1 MSYYLYLVETKKE
14 YTMHLINALTP
25 LIYEG
30 ISSIYDDA
38 KTNSPNEE
46 LKLFQSLLRKIPTWN
61 DHLIEQE
68 TNRIVKQ
75 SSKGD
80 IIEDLIK
87 AVIKSNIMILT
98 NTPPDKKD
106 NIKIKH
112 DITTAKFIHN
122 SYIEVARNIFQN
134 PYLFYHK
141 YNSFELKKN
150 QRESNEIIKKS
161 IEQSIRKLL
170 PMNIILQNYLGSSF
184 EGQSDDFHNS
194 IPETD
199 YNNLKH
205 MLNKDP
211 INDETYQLVKK
222 NDSIKSPTIIN
233 QENGMVNI
241 NISAPKQK
249 TNIETSDNF
258 KNLKELAKLNNITEN
273 LKTENLKTE
282 NKKESDLKTDKKESD
297 LKTENKKES
306 DLKTENK
313 KDSDFKTENKK
324 DSDFKTDKKDSD
336 FKTKNKKDSDLKTE
350 NKKDSDLKTDKKDS
364 DSNKNIKP
372 EIQKTKVIKQI
383 NVYNQQSESI
393 KDSDYILQ
401 KNKITYSNHYEDSED
416 ASVSYF
422 KQLNSKE
429 GYAEVYDDTR
439 TKPIMDNYIDF
450 KNPEKKS
457 TKINKPFINLDRLD
471 DNSSINFKSIMGDVS
486 SVNNQSLI
494 NNNNKKKYFN
504 KNNNL

>member
-258 KNLKELAKLNNITEN
+258 KNLKELARLNNITEN

-297 LKTENKKES
+297 FKTDKKES
-306 DLKTENK
+306 DFKTDKKESDFKTDK

-336 FKTKNKKDSDLKTE
+336 
-350 NKKDSDLKTDKKDS
+350 
-364 DSNKNIKP
+364 SNKNIEP

-439 TKPIMDNYIDF
+439 TKPIIDNYIDF